1 MADPNIFLSAPIP
14 GQSLTV
20 EPGSVPWEQPPQYTT
35 LPEVVKFYTEQ
46 IDNPDLIIDLLDLL
60 KRDIPILT
68 IVNVLTKTSLMKG
81 YHTVDVGFLVTPILV
96 EMIKTIAELNDVP
109 YTISAEEK
117 NKKDRIDPRV
127 IKELI
132 DEMKK
137 TVTANP
143 ETVVKKEPAKGLMA
157 RGEE

>member
-1 MADPNIFLSAPIP
+1 MADPNIFLNAPIP
-14 GQSLTV
+14 GQSLTL

-35 LPEVVKFYTEQ
+35 LDEVVKFYTEK
-46 IDNPDLIIDLLDLL
+46 IDDPDLILELLDLL

-68 IVNVLTKTSLMKG
+68 IVNTLTKSSLMHG

-96 EMIKTIAELNDVP
+96 EMIKTIADLNDVS
-109 YTISAEEK
+109 YIVSTEDR
-117 NKKDRIDPRV
+117 NKKERIDPRA

-137 TVTANP
+137 NVKANP
-143 ETVVKKEPAKGLMA
+143 ETVVNKEPAKGLMA
-157 RGEE
+157 RGEQ

>member
-35 LPEVVKFYTEQ
+35 LAEVVKFYTEK
-46 IDNPDLIIDLLDLL
+46 IDDPDLIIDLLDLL

-68 IVNVLTKTSLMKG
+68 IVNTMTKTSLMKG

-109 YTISAEEK
+109 YIVSAQDRNKEK
-117 NKKDRIDPRV
+117 IDPRV

-143 ETVVKKEPAKGLMA
+143 ETVVNKEPPKGLMA

>member
-1 MADPNIFLSAPIP
+1 LAD
-14 GQSLTV
+14 
-20 EPGSVPWEQPPQYTT
+20 
-35 LPEVVKFYTEQ
+35 VVKFYTEK
-46 IDNPDLIIDLLDLL
+46 IDDPDLIIDLLDLL

-68 IVNVLTKTSLMKG
+68 IVNTLTKTSLMKG

-109 YTISAEEK
+109 YVVSAEDR
-117 NKKDRIDPRV
+117 NKRERLDPRA
-127 IKELI
+127 IKELV

-143 ETVVKKEPAKGLMA
+143 ETVVSKEPAKGLMA
-157 RGEE
+157 RGEQ

>member
-1 MADPNIFLSAPIP
+1 MASPNIFLSAPIP

-35 LPEVVKFYTEQ
+35 LAEVVKFYTEK
-46 IDNPDLIIDLLDLL
+46 IDDPDLILDLLDLL

-68 IVNVLTKTSLMKG
+68 IVNTLTKSSIMHG
-81 YHTVDVGFLVTPILV
+81 YHYVDVGFLVTPILV

-109 YTISAEEK
+109 YVVSGEDKAK
-117 NKKDRIDPRV
+117 RGRIDPRA

-143 ETVVKKEPAKGLMA
+143 ETVVNKEPAKGLMA